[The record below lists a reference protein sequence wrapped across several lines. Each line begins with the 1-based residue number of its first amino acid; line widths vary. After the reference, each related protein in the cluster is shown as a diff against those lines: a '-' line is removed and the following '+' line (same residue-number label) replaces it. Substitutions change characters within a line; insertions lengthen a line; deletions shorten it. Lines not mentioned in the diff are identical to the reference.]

1 MNDVE
6 GQGQPER
13 TRHLVEAMESFGRQV
28 SPQLARSVQATVNLK
43 IRIREDYGLL
53 SDADVHRML
62 GLPGGAEL
70 PDLLALVYQGNVVFP
85 GFQFERARGAG
96 ELSTVRPFLVQV
108 RALAREVGCD
118 DLDMITALT
127 SPTTHLGE
135 GRTLVDCL
143 DDTDTDILLAKLRSS
158 LTLEW

>member
-1 MNDVE
+1 MNEVE
-6 GQGQPER
+6 GEGQPEQ
-13 TRHLVEAMESFGRQV
+13 TRHLWEAMESFGRRV

-53 SDADVHRML
+53 SGADVYRML

-70 PDLLALVYQGNVVFP
+70 PDLLTLVYQGKVVFP
-85 GFQFERARGAG
+85 GFQFERSQSGG
-96 ELSTVRPFLVQV
+96 KMSTVRPFFVQV

-118 DLDMITALT
+118 DLNMIAALT
-127 SPTTHLGE
+127 SPTTYLGE
-135 GRTLVDCL
+135 GRTFVDCL
-143 DDTDTDILLAKLRSS
+143 DDTDADALLAKLRSS